1 MRCLPQSQ
9 SAPGAPAT
17 GTRSIPPLR
26 DRSLLRK
33 PPAGRT
39 ASTPRRYRRRRDDP
53 GGAMTTVDAQA
64 SDDQQRGDQVLADLF
79 FTPEGIADPAPQYGR
94 LRDNAPAHPTGRSE
108 AQRVG
113 KKGI

>member
-53 GGAMTTVDAQA
+53 GGAMTTVDDQA
-64 SDDQQRGDQVLADLF
+64 SDEQQRGDQVLADLF
-79 FTPEGIADPAPQYGR
+79 FTPEGIADPAPQYR
-94 LRDNAPAHPTGRSE
+94 PLRDIQPVHTHGRASGGE
-108 AQRVG
+108 RGCTAV
-113 KKGI
+113 